1 MIDLTSFVRW
11 VNTAPLLGGPVPRP
25 ALATEYPITDADI
38 LASDLWDEALASET
52 SKTLAQEAEIVA
64 IINSM
69 KAGKT
74 DV

>member
-11 VNTAPLLGGPVPRP
+11 VNMAPLFGGPVPRT
-25 ALATEYPITDADI
+25 ALDTEFPVTDADI
-38 LASDLWDEALASET
+38 LASDLWDDALASET

-64 IINSM
+64 IINNM
-69 KAGKT
+69 KAGEA